1 MDGIMID
8 SGSTFTYLTSKE
20 YSVFVS
26 AFTVQLKKNMA
37 AANKPVQSVTRPR
50 VSLLLSFNHSI
61 IQLFNYSIIQS
72 CIGA

>member
-1 MDGIMID
+1 MGRMDGIMID

-20 YSVFVS
+20 YSVFMS

-50 VSLLLSFNHSI
+50 VGL
-61 IQLFNYSIIQS
+61 
-72 CIGA
+72 